1 MPNQMVSNFG
11 GLSFAN
17 NKLDFADP
25 AYDTINAATADM
37 ANTWATNKAAY
48 EKVADF
54 ITGQSVLDKDVQLKQ
69 GTANKFTEGIKLYID
84 RGDYEHAS
92 RELDKSIRDF
102 NNNKGFQMA
111 VGNYAAF
118 TQFAQKQRDYVGYD
132 EDTKNRYIAA
142 IHSQYQGVKVH
153 EDGSVSGTFQGRDMG
168 EYVDIQKELA
178 AALDDFRETK
188 TAELTSKRLGTA
200 GQTLDTSKLTKD
212 FIDESAF
219 MAHTKFLIETNPNFK
234 HFFDTMAIVDST
246 KSGREI
252 AQNVDRRAYGSIG
265 NAQNMNATYKAL
277 QKAATT
283 EKGKAELAKFENK
296 YKDKNGNLRPDLYT
310 LDVMLTDRGLFS
322 KDDERSVEAKR
333 EFINNAFTA
342 KENYIRQG
350 LDPNEAIE
358 RYQRFV
364 KANIEP
370 EATDALIAFADKAE
384 ATLRD
389 VNNTLFKEEHAYQA
403 FLPKS
408 GVKSDWVHYST
419 YTDDYYTK
427 LLADRA
433 KNKNVNALVV
443 ESTSRPSEFS
453 FLFDGTENG
462 KYDGKGVALYEGKLN
477 EFKQAFVNHGI
488 ELAEKIKGI
497 NAKIKEYKLSGKPG
511 ADKLEF
517 IGDPPRDIEAADADK
532 FGKLNEATLNF
543 LKDNYYN
550 EFESYNKNYRAYR
563 SEYNR
568 YNNANNLLL
577 QAQEHAIE
585 RDPVLNKKVK
595 ELQQEYDSLENSK
608 EFASNDNL
616 LFRKAKLLRELGE
629 VKGKQDSVIHE
640 YLAAHANAGFSVGEF
655 NVLGIRNGDSP
666 YAKDVND
673 MSVAIE
679 EQMMIGLMDKSNLYN
694 AFTKNSKFINN
705 TGTHL
710 DGTLLDNNDIKN
722 IKLIA
727 ITTNGLT
734 ENPVYKFAI
743 QDPKDKGN
751 VSSTIGIIEYE
762 DVNDN
767 FAQYRHTISQPV
779 FDGEVGTD
787 AKTIKFLNEL
797 DDISASKQ
805 SINIRKVTSD
815 LLNTGISQLE
825 FDFKGTENVIGG
837 IVTKEYADFSTQDN
851 INVDKETFKIK
862 YKYKDV
868 SEKEH
873 EMLFDNMAQLR
884 RFAIDQYNEIYD
896 NMIKEELKNK

>member
-54 ITGQSVLDKDVQLKQ
+54 ITGQFVLDKDVQLKQ
-69 GTANKFTEGIKLYID
+69 GTANKFTEGIKSYVD
-84 RGDYEHAS
+84 RGNYEQAS

-111 VGNYAAF
+111 VSNYAAF
-118 TQFAQKQRDYVGYD
+118 TEFAQKQRDYVGYD

-188 TAELTSKRLGTA
+188 TAQLTSKTLGSA
-200 GQTLDTSKLTKD
+200 GQTIDTSKLTKD

-252 AQNVDRRAYGSIG
+252 AESVDRRAYGSIG

-384 ATLRD
+384 AVLRD

-419 YTDDYYTK
+419 YTDDYYLK
-427 LLADRA
+427 LLEDRA
-433 KNKNVNALVV
+433 KNKKVAALVT

-453 FLFDGTENG
+453 FLFEGTENG
-462 KYDGKGVALYEGKLN
+462 KYNGDAVIKYEKKVN
-477 EFKQAFVNHGI
+477 DAKDRFVQHGTT
-488 ELAEKIKGI
+488 LANYIVGI
-497 NAKIKEYKLSGKPG
+497 NAKIAEHKAAGKEG
-511 ADKLEF
+511 ADQLKF
-517 IGDPPRDIEAADADK
+517 IAEPPRDIATTDGDK
-532 FGKLNEATLNF
+532 FGKLDEATLRF
-543 LKDNYYN
+543 LHDNYPSEYQ
-550 EFESYNKNYRAYR
+550 SYVKEYGAYR

-568 YNNANNLLL
+568 YKNTNNLLA
-577 QAQEHAIE
+577 QAQNYAINGANKE
-585 RDPVLNKKVK
+585 SAAELNKINNEIAKIKNNAGNNQYLGSYDYLNLINTK
-595 ELQQEYDSLENSK
+595 EKLTKSLNST
-608 EFASNDNL
+608 
-616 LFRKAKLLRELGE
+616 
-629 VKGKQDSVIHE
+629 IHE
-640 YLAAHANAGFSVGEF
+640 YLAAHAAAGFTVGEF
-655 NVLGIRNGDSP
+655 NVSGIRNGDSP
-666 YAKDVND
+666 YSKNIND

-679 EQMMIGLMDKSNLYN
+679 EQMMINLFDESATYN
-694 AFTKNSKFINN
+694 AFTANSTFIDN

-710 DGTLLDNNDIKN
+710 DGVRFDNHDIKN
-722 IKLIA
+722 LKLIA

-734 ENPVYKFAI
+734 ENPVYKFAVN
-743 QDPKDKGN
+743 DPKDKGN
-751 VSSTIGIIEYE
+751 VSSTVAIIEYE

-767 FAQYRHTISQPV
+767 FAQYRHAVSQPI

-787 AKTIKFLNEL
+787 AKTIKFLDEL
-797 DDISASKQ
+797 DDISISKRA
-805 SINIRKVTSD
+805 INIRNVTSD
-815 LLNTGISQLE
+815 LLNTGVSRLE
-825 FDFKGTENVIGG
+825 FDFEGAGRVTGG
-837 IVTKEYADFSTQDN
+837 VVTKEYSDFSTGDN
-851 INVDKETFKIK
+851 IVVDKNNFFIK
-862 YKYKDV
+862 YKYKDA
-868 SEKEH
+868 SEKEQVATFKSIP
-873 EMLFDNMAQLR
+873 ELR
-884 RFAIDQYNEIYD
+884 KFAINQYNEIYD
-896 NMIKEELKNK
+896 NMLKEQQKKK